1 MRINIGR
8 NLQRRFRRLVAIGS
22 DLFLL
27 GRSQSRMALFS
38 VLTWLIVISSIAQA
52 ATSAI
57 DLKEAVDEFVR
68 SIPGSKQGGY
78 KEPDKDPIA
87 RTRLV
92 EGFKKARDGDLP
104 AATEQLALVDYKAT
118 LYVDSG
124 TGREVVILQEQKDKG
139 VYPRAW
145 GLYVIAWPPKQ
156 NSSNLVVEVPHACPP
171 NMPNKPKV
179 CDGGDTDSHL
189 VGVEA
194 FRSANARY
202 LFINGA
208 QRNAT
213 SSSDVTHQRD
223 SPFEGIHEAALD
235 PTQKG
240 LGAKAKVYQAHRFFT
255 ENHDGKNRDPCP
267 PIDNV
272 KPGTVTVANVVV
284 SNGTNTPAGTLAEKV
299 AVAVEAKDS
308 PFFFVCLATG
318 AGTCSDLAATKNV
331 QKDHMF
337 GGSFVHVEA
346 NESVYAC
353 GSPCKRDQLAQAV
366 AGAMK

>member
-1 MRINIGR
+1 MRIDIER
-8 NLQRRFRRLVAIGS
+8 NLHRRFRRLFAMGH

-27 GRSQSRMALFS
+27 GRSQSRIAFS
-38 VLTWLIVISSIAQA
+38 VLTCLIVTSSIAQA
-52 ATSAI
+52 ATI
-57 DLKEAVDEFVR
+57 DLGQAVDEFVR

-78 KEPDKDPIA
+78 THPKDDLIA
-87 RTRLV
+87 ITRLV
-92 EGFKKARDGDLP
+92 EGFKRARDGDLLE
-104 AATEQLALVDYKAT
+104 AGKQLKLVDYTAT
-118 LYVDSG
+118 RHIDSG
-124 TGREVVILQEQKDKG
+124 TGREVVILQEQKVNG

-179 CDGGDTDSHL
+179 CEGGDTDSHL

-213 SSSDVTHQRD
+213 SSSDVTHQPG
-223 SPFEGIHEAALD
+223 SPFDGIHEAALD
-235 PTQKG
+235 PKQKG
-240 LGAKAKVYQAHRFFT
+240 LGAKAKVYQAHRFFS
-255 ENHDGKNRDPCP
+255 ENHDGKNGDPCP

-284 SNGTNTPAGTLAEKV
+284 SNGTNNPAGTMAEKV
-299 AVAVEAKDS
+299 AVAVEAKAS
-308 PFFFVCLATG
+308 SFFFVCLATG

-331 QKDHMF
+331 QKDNMF

-353 GSPCKRDQLAQAV
+353 ESPCRRDQLAQAV
-366 AGAMK
+366 ADAMK